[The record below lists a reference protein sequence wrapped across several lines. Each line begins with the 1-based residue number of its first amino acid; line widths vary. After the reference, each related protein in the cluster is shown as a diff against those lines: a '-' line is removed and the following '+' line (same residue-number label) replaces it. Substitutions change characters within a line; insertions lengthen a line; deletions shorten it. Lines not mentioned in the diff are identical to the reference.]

1 MSIFNRILFVANGA
15 DAEQHALA
23 QAAALA
29 EASDADVLTIM
40 DVRAPGAPTQA
51 SRRGGNEEQGYS
63 ISEGP
68 VQPLK
73 GQPPVKIE
81 SGRSLR
87 DVVDAAGNFD
97 LVVKAAAAPALR
109 LLNKPAH
116 EDRLL
121 LRECPCPIWIVR
133 QSQRHLHPRV
143 LASIEFFDDAETET
157 ALAAEVIAHA
167 AAAAKADH
175 AKVEVVHA
183 WQIRRELELRE
194 RMNIEGLLSDVEQA
208 HRRHLD
214 RLLDG
219 CGIRLSGHHVV
230 NGAAGEVIPPL
241 AERRQA
247 DLVVVANARRSRL
260 ARMLT
265 TSPAEQLLGRL
276 DCSVL
281 LVNQRAGAE
290 RPVRPERAAFESLPQ
305 RVARS
310 AHG

>member
-1 MSIFNRILFVANGA
+1 VANGA
-15 DAEQHALA
+15 DAEQPALA

-29 EASDADVLTIM
+29 DASNADVLTIM
-40 DVRAPGAPTQA
+40 DVRPPGAATQA
-51 SRRGGNEEQGYS
+51 AKRSDDDEGRGYS

-68 VQPLK
+68 VRPLK
-73 GQPPVKIE
+73 GQSPVKIE
-81 SGRSLR
+81 SGRNLR
-87 DVVDAAGNFD
+87 DVVKAAGSFD

-109 LLNKPAH
+109 ILNRVAH
-116 EDRLL
+116 EDRVL

-133 QSQRHLHPRV
+133 QSQRRLHPRV

-157 ALAAEVIAHA
+157 ALASEVMAHA
-167 AAAAKADH
+167 AAAAEADH

-219 CGIRLSGHHVV
+219 CGIRLAVHHVI
-230 NGAAGEVIPPL
+230 NGAAGTVVPPL

-247 DLVVVANARRSRL
+247 DLVVIANARRSRL

-265 TSPAEQLLGRL
+265 ASPAEQLLARL

-290 RPVRPERAAFESLPQ
+290 RPVRPERDAFESPPQ